1 MNNQLTGKQ
10 GIYDALPTIFSY
22 ISVAIAFGII
32 AKSAGLNFWLII
44 MISMFTYAGS
54 SQFVMIS
61 MLATNAPIL
70 SIVIAVFLV
79 NARMI
84 IMSMVIAPYFKN
96 DSLTKNIWLG
106 TLLTDE
112 SFAVSVNKLNYTN
125 RTLNFTWYN
134 SVNLFSFLIWLLST
148 IIGSWIG
155 NLIPNPKAFGLD
167 FAVVAMFIG
176 LLYMQVISDNTL
188 SKMLQI
194 SLIFVVFALVYF
206 GLIIIPANLL
216 LIVIT
221 FITCTLGVVIKHAIK

>member
-1 MNNQLTGKQ
+1 MNDKLTAKQ
-10 GIYDALPTIFSY
+10 GVYDALPTIFSY

-32 AKSAGLNFWLII
+32 ARSAGLNFWFVM

-61 MLATNAPIL
+61 MLATHAPIL
-70 SIVIAVFLV
+70 SIVLAVFLV

-96 DSLTKNIWLG
+96 DSLAKNIWLG

-125 RTLNFTWYN
+125 HTLNYAWYD
-134 SVNLFSFLIWLLST
+134 SVNTFSFLVWLIST
-148 IIGSWIG
+148 ITGALIG

-167 FAVVAMFIG
+167 FAVVAMFMG
-176 LLYMQVISDNTL
+176 LLYMQVISDKTL
-188 SKMLQI
+188 SKALQI
-194 SLIFVVFALVYF
+194 SIIFVVLGLVYF

-216 LIVIT
+216 LIIIT
-221 FITCTLGVVIKHAIK
+221 FIACTLGVVIKHAIK